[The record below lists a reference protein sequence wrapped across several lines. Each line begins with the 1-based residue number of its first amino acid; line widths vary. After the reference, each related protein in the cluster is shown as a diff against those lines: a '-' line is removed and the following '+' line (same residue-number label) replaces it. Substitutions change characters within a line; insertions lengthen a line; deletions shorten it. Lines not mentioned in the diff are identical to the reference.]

1 MKKAPRSCSLAL
13 LSMLALPAAAHH
25 SPAQFD
31 LSRDVILEGT
41 IKDFSWRNPHVYF
54 DLNVAGPD
62 GQPITQRI
70 EAGGASNMAALGFDA
85 SSLSIGERVVVQVKP
100 NKRGLG
106 QIALGWLLTKADGR
120 SEEHTSELQSREN
133 LVCRH
138 LLEKKTP

>member
-13 LSMLALPAAAHH
+13 LSVLALPAAAHH

-41 IKDFSWRNPHVYF
+41 IKDFSWRNPHAYF

-70 EAGGASNMAALGFDA
+70 EAGGASNMAALGFGA
-85 SSLSIGERVVVQVKP
+85 SSPR
-100 NKRGLG
+100 
-106 QIALGWLLTKADGR
+106 
-120 SEEHTSELQSREN
+120 SRE
-133 LVCRH
+133 RAAAPG
-138 LLEKKTP
+138 KA